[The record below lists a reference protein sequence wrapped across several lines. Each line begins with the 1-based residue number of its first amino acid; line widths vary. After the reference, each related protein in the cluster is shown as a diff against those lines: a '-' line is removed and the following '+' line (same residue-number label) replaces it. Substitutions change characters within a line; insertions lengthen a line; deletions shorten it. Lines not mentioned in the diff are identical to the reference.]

1 MSLTRVSKEDYEA
14 WIAAAGDKLQVD
26 PLAPENMTVHTL
38 NGHNAAFMVEEED
51 GTIVYN
57 TLTTPAE
64 KLGESRAYIMGLLK

>member
-1 MSLTRVSKEDYEA
+1 MSLIRVTEQEYKA
-14 WIAAAGDKLQVD
+14 WIEAAGDKLQVD
-26 PLAPENMTVHTL
+26 TLAPENMTVHTL
-38 NGHNAAFMVEEED
+38 NGHNAAFMVEEEG